1 MSLETKPDS
10 LIIKWQWLDWNL
22 MLDPW
27 TFSIL
32 YPRTFIVLD
41 WKNGFKI
48 SNEIQYLGLQAPK
61 CSRLQVLTKRSKR
74 PNAMQNLAYEHKKA
88 KIEYEIFQSVMT

>member
-48 SNEIQYLGLQAPK
+48 SNEIQYLGLQ
-61 CSRLQVLTKRSKR
+61 V
-74 PNAMQNLAYEHKKA
+74 
-88 KIEYEIFQSVMT
+88 

>member
-1 MSLETKPDS
+1 MNIFNTISKNIHCFRL
-10 LIIKWQWLDWNL
+10 
-22 MLDPW
+22 
-27 TFSIL
+27 
-32 YPRTFIVLD
+32 
-41 WKNGFKI
+41 KNGFKI

-88 KIEYEIFQSVMT
+88 KIEYKIFHSLMT